1 MKAEYTVST
10 FAEEIGVSW
19 NSVYKAGKE
28 LFPDKQWGKNAV
40 LNGSTESLLNHYT
53 RSSKVKTARKAKRML
68 SKINEST
75 TSESIEKRPL
85 IQSEIKVIPAVGF
98 NGKKGENQSVDS
110 IPLFNESTVTKPV
123 KLSLQFT
130 TPIECSAIQASDLIN
145 VTMDSVKVVDPIPE
159 EPKESFV
166 EKVFKFDL
174 GLAILGSPLI
184 RFLFVSAM
192 IGGQSYMFAH
202 LEQKS
207 LSGLDFTIPFWAAL
221 VTGVLFEAS
230 GFMIAMST
238 DSKKEWQ
245 GLPVRGIWLFIM
257 IVFQFS
263 TNFCLIEPWAVD
275 GWHCAGRFI
284 LSIAIPLGL
293 LAYSFLYFKD

>member
-1 MKAEYTVST
+1 MESV
-10 FAEEIGVSW
+10 EIV
-19 NSVYKAGKE
+19 
-28 LFPDKQWGKNAV
+28 
-40 LNGSTESLLNHYT
+40 
-53 RSSKVKTARKAKRML
+53 
-68 SKINEST
+68 
-75 TSESIEKRPL
+75 ESI
-85 IQSEIKVIPAVGF
+85 
-98 NGKKGENQSVDS
+98 
-110 IPLFNESTVTKPV
+110 
-123 KLSLQFT
+123 
-130 TPIECSAIQASDLIN
+130 IE
-145 VTMDSVKVVDPIPE
+145 PIPE
-159 EPKESFV
+159 EPKESLV